1 MNRLFGTSRAKGPA
15 PNLTDS
21 IANIDARGDSVEKK
35 IQKLDVSFRHNI
47 DIIIIRMCI
56 GSFEK
61 CMHAKKGLTI
71 MNPE

>member
-47 DIIIIRMCI
+47 DIIINHNDHQAIFSWLNIFWCV
-56 GSFEK
+56 
-61 CMHAKKGLTI
+61 
-71 MNPE
+71 